1 MQPDSVHSRDSLT
14 ASGDVSAD
22 GSNKEKVNVALPMTA
37 HKSFVFNVN
46 TIFSSTIRLNG
57 KLT

>member
-1 MQPDSVHSRDSLT
+1 MQPDRLSLPWTLT

-22 GSNKEKVNVALPMTA
+22 GSNKEKVNVALPMMA

-46 TIFSSTIRLNG
+46 TISHVPLG
-57 KLT
+57 

>member
-1 MQPDSVHSRDSLT
+1 MQPDSVHGSDSLT

-22 GSNKEKVNVALPMTA
+22 GSNKEKVNVALPMMA

-46 TIFSSTIRLNG
+46 TISHVPLG
-57 KLT
+57 